1 MATARSVNVVGR
13 TAADIAC
20 MVRAGEILPRDVV
33 GQYLEQIESLD
44 RQVGAFQVVRVE
56 KAAAEADEVAK
67 RADLSTLPLAGV
79 PVPIKDNLPVAG
91 EPMRDGSLATSD
103 RPSAEDHEVVRRLRA
118 AGAVVVGITRL
129 PELGIFGATDGAFG
143 ITRNPWNLERT
154 PGGSSGGAA
163 AAVASAMAPAAQ
175 GNDALG
181 SIRIPSACCG
191 LFGIKPGRGVVP
203 SDVGPTSW
211 FGLAENGPIA
221 TTVDDAALVLSVMAG
236 RLDLASPQ
244 PPERPLRIAVST
256 KPPLAGIRVD
266 RPYRQAVEETARLLE
281 QAGHRV
287 TKAAPPDSLQVGTWV
302 LAWWFAAVAAEVEG
316 MGLDVR
322 RLEPRTR
329 RHAAIGRLVRRFK
342 LMKAEQR
349 DRWRERVAPF
359 FAAHDVLV
367 TPALARTPIRALQ
380 WGRKG
385 WLANVYAN
393 ANYAPFAAPWNFAAY
408 PAAAI
413 PAGMHPDGLP
423 LSVQLVASEGNEAT
437 VLAVAK
443 QIEGLCAW
451 RRHAPLAGLD

>member
-33 GQYLEQIESLD
+33 GQYLEQIERLD

-56 KAAAEADEVAK
+56 KAVAEADEVAT
-67 RADLSTLPLAGV
+67 RA
-79 PVPIKDNLPVAG
+79 
-91 EPMRDGSLATSD
+91 GSLATSH

-118 AGAVVVGITRL
+118 AGAVVIGITRL

-236 RLDLASPQ
+236 
-244 PPERPLRIAVST
+244 
-256 KPPLAGIRVD
+256 
-266 RPYRQAVEETARLLE
+266 
-281 QAGHRV
+281 
-287 TKAAPPDSLQVGTWV
+287 
-302 LAWWFAAVAAEVEG
+302 
-316 MGLDVR
+316 
-322 RLEPRTR
+322 
-329 RHAAIGRLVRRFK
+329 
-342 LMKAEQR
+342 
-349 DRWRERVAPF
+349 
-359 FAAHDVLV
+359 
-367 TPALARTPIRALQ
+367 
-380 WGRKG
+380 
-385 WLANVYAN
+385 
-393 ANYAPFAAPWNFAAY
+393 
-408 PAAAI
+408 
-413 PAGMHPDGLP
+413 
-423 LSVQLVASEGNEAT
+423 
-437 VLAVAK
+437 
-443 QIEGLCAW
+443 
-451 RRHAPLAGLD
+451 